1 MMSNSDVKQMIDT
14 FGKRICGI
22 SLNNGKMLFLD
33 YRGVGSTKLEEISFE
48 TIGGCDMMVISKTDI
63 SHGRH
68 IHYKN
73 YIVTEF
79 IESVIVMDEDS
90 ENERVDP
97 MLLK

>member
-1 MMSNSDVKQMIDT
+1 MMSNSDLKQMIDT

-22 SLNNGKMLFLD
+22 SLNNGKMVLID
-33 YRGVGSTKLEEISFE
+33 YRGVGSTKLEDISFE
-48 TIGGCDMMVISKTDI
+48 KVGGCDMMVINKTDI
-63 SHGRH
+63 SSGRH
-68 IHYKN
+68 LHYKN

-90 ENERVDP
+90 ENYRVDP